1 MNRSEGDEP
10 ATIANRTDKNVDA
23 KKTNT
28 NVVWRDIMSFWILGF
43 CTEIGYIL
51 MLCAAHD
58 ILHSFQ
64 INVNILLVWKK
75 GEKIGHF

>member
-1 MNRSEGDEP
+1 MRSRGD
-10 ATIANRTDKNVDA
+10 ASAAANETKDVEA
-23 KKTNT
+23 KKKQAS
-28 NVVWRDIMSFWILGF
+28 VPWRDVICYWILGF

-64 INVNILLVWKK
+64 INVNI
-75 GEKIGHF
+75 HTQ